1 MLVVGRLPG
10 YVSLLS
16 LTISLHRLGCPTP
29 SALDALKC
37 ESISAS
43 LFWCYFASFLLCL
56 LKVVGMAAA
65 WSSAIT
71 VLKLYAEALALA
83 QSVHRTICVHRK
95 EFEFSSELQHGFGVE
110 LGNIITFGGLLRH
123 GGNNIADSNEP
134 KFAMTEYLPYLKILR
149 NLYDDYGQFVRLS
162 ECVAALI
169 GQLEENGE
177 YPQATIEGPEGTDTL
192 STSIWTIPGNFL
204 SDYDWL
210 WSPQKLQRLLIQ
222 SQSCTSKLLSCSP
235 VVDADRSST
244 YNDFHHPE
252 LGTLWLEHSLNN
264 SAPPGSSLIASGQPD
279 HLLRE
284 LLLDGCRWSP
294 SNISALHWE
303 QLSSQNKQ
311 EPALVE
317 YKQYNYGR
325 DVKRLVSGRRR
336 LFRLANQ
343 LKAIRDPSLLD
354 FAGLVEVDRWKGQYA
369 LYFRCPRNLPDRG
382 AKLTS
387 LNSMIE
393 RRRGSSP
400 SSEPNMRL
408 KVATWLCKTLSRI
421 HSSGLLHMN
430 LSTSSVIFFR
440 RKFGKLPESLALESP
455 FLVDFEFARP
465 VGDQTSCNFDPD
477 LERDICRHPEHQGL
491 PCESFDYEHD
501 VYALGVVLLELG
513 LWMRAS
519 QIIANHNSGEA
530 PSEEISPV
538 IIQNHL
544 IDAAKQ
550 QLPTCMGIGF
560 ARIVVQCLRGEVGG
574 GRYPAKYWAREV
586 EKSLS
591 DMSGPGKDEV

>member
-1 MLVVGRLPG
+1 
-10 YVSLLS
+10 
-16 LTISLHRLGCPTP
+16 
-29 SALDALKC
+29 
-37 ESISAS
+37 
-43 LFWCYFASFLLCL
+43 
-56 LKVVGMAAA
+56 MAAA
-65 WSSAIT
+65 WSSAIPMS
-71 VLKLYAEALALA
+71 KLYAEALALA

-95 EFEFSSELQHGFGVE
+95 EFEFSSELQHDFGVE

-123 GGNNIADSNEP
+123 GGHNTSDSNEP

-162 ECVAALI
+162 ECVAALV

-177 YPQATIEGPEGTDTL
+177 YSQAMIEGPDAL
-192 STSIWTIPGNFL
+192 STSIWTVPGKFL

-210 WSPQKLQRLLIQ
+210 WSPQKLQGLLIQ
-222 SQSCTSKLLSCSP
+222 SRSCTSKLLSCSP
-235 VVDADRSST
+235 VVNADRSSIC
-244 YNDFHHPE
+244 NDFHHPE
-252 LGTLWLEHSLNN
+252 LGTLWLDHSLNN
-264 SAPPGSSLIASGQPD
+264 SAPLESSLIASGQPAQ
-279 HLLRE
+279 LLRE

-325 DVKRLVSGRRR
+325 DVKRSVSGRRR
-336 LFRLANQ
+336 LFRLADQ
-343 LKAIRDPSLLD
+343 LRATRDPSLLD

-369 LYFRCPRNLPDRG
+369 FYFRCPHHLPDGG

-387 LNSMIE
+387 LNNMIE
-393 RRRGSSP
+393 RGRGSSP
-400 SSEPNMRL
+400 LSEPNMRL
-408 KVATWLCKTLSRI
+408 NVARWLCKTLSRI
-421 HSSGLLHMN
+421 HSSGLLHRN

-440 RKFGKLPESLALESP
+440 LKFGKLPELLALESP
-455 FLVDFEFARP
+455 FLANFEFARP

-477 LERDICRHPEHQGL
+477 LERDIRRHPEHQGL

-501 VYALGVVLLELG
+501 IYALGVVLLELG
-513 LWMRAS
+513 LWMTAS
-519 QIIANHNSGEA
+519 QIIANHNGGAA

-550 QLPTCMGIGF
+550 QLPTCMGVGF
-560 ARIVVQCLRGEVGG
+560 ARTVVQCLRGEVEG
-574 GRYPAKYWAREV
+574 GRYPAKCWAREV

-591 DMSGPGKDEV
+591 DMSGPGKDEA